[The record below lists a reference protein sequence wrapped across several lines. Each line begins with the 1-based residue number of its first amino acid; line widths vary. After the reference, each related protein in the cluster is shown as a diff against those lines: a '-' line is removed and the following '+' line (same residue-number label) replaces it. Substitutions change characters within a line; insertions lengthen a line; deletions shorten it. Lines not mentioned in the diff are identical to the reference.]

1 METPDATRIN
11 RFLAAA
17 GVASRRA
24 ADTMVEAGRV
34 RIDGVVAETGSQV
47 HPGQKVTLD
56 GNPVYAERKVYLLL
70 NKPGGV
76 VTTASDP
83 QNRPTVLDHIKV
95 RQRVFPVGRLDS
107 GTTGLLLMTN
117 DGALAE
123 RLMHP
128 RYGVE
133 KTYHA
138 LVKGLVPEEV
148 AAQLAAG
155 VELDDGPTQPATV
168 KIVGRDAGGSVLE
181 FVLKEGR
188 NRQIR
193 RMCDVVGYHVRA
205 LRRTGYGP
213 LRLGDMEP
221 GASRNL
227 TQTERTALLRLAG
240 LDTGEPVRSRRP
252 GSRPGSRP
260 VKPRP
265 GKKDRH

>member
-1 METPDATRIN
+1 VDSPDATRIN
-11 RFLAAA
+11 RFLAAS

-47 HPGQKVTLD
+47 RPGQKVTLD
-56 GNPVYAERKVYLLL
+56 GNPVYAERKVYILL

-83 QNRPTVLDHIKV
+83 EGRPTVLDHVKV

-133 KTYHA
+133 KIYHA

-155 VELDDGPTQPATV
+155 VELDDGPTLPASV

-181 FVLKEGR
+181 FILKEGR

-193 RMCDVVGYHVRA
+193 RMCDAVGYHVRA

-227 TQTERTALLRLAG
+227 TPSERSALLRLAG
-240 LDTGEPVRSRRP
+240 LDAGDTVRSKRP
-252 GSRPGSRP
+252 GRP

-265 GKKDRH
+265 GKRDR

>member
-1 METPDATRIN
+1 MDSTEATRIN
-11 RFLAAA
+11 RFLAAS

-34 RIDGVVAETGSQV
+34 RIDGVVAEIGSQV
-47 HPGQKVTLD
+47 RPGQKVTLD

-76 VTTASDP
+76 VTTANDP
-83 QNRPTVLDHIKV
+83 EGRPTVLDHV
-95 RQRVFPVGRLDS
+95 RVKQRVFPVGRLDS

-133 KTYHA
+133 KIYHA

-155 VELDDGPTQPATV
+155 VELDDGTTQPAIV

-213 LRLGDMEP
+213 LRLGEMEP
-221 GASRNL
+221 GVSRNL
-227 TQTERTALLRLAG
+227 TPTERSALLRLAG
-240 LDTGEPVRSRRP
+240 LDAGDAGRSKRP
-252 GSRPGSRP
+252 GRP

-265 GKKDRH
+265 GKKDR

>member
-1 METPDATRIN
+1 VDTPDATRIN

-34 RIDGVVAETGSQV
+34 RIDGVVAEAGSQV
-47 HPGQKVTLD
+47 LPGQKVTLD
-56 GNPVYAERKVYLLL
+56 GTPVYAERKVYLLL

-83 QNRPTVLDHIKV
+83 EGRPTVLDHIKV

-213 LRLGDMEP
+213 LRLGEMEP

-240 LDTGEPVRSRRP
+240 LETGEAVRSRRP

-260 VKPRP
+260 VRPRP
-265 GKKDRH
+265 GKKDRR

>member
-1 METPDATRIN
+1 MR
-11 RFLAAA
+11 
-17 GVASRRA
+17 
-24 ADTMVEAGRV
+24 
-34 RIDGVVAETGSQV
+34 
-47 HPGQKVTLD
+47 PGQKVTLD

-76 VTTASDP
+76 VDDGE
-83 QNRPTVLDHIKV
+83 RPRGPADRARP
-95 RQRVFPVGRLDS
+95 RQGEPARVPGGRLDS
-107 GTTGLLLMTN
+107 GTTGLLLLTN

-133 KTYHA
+133 KIYHA

-148 AAQLAAG
+148 AAQLSAG
-155 VELDDGPTQPATV
+155 VELDDGPTLPASV

-181 FVLKEGR
+181 FILKEGR

-227 TQTERTALLRLAG
+227 TPNERSALLRLAG
-240 LDTGEPVRSRRP
+240 LDPVTAYARSGR
-252 GSRPGSRP
+252 G
-260 VKPRP
+260 
-265 GKKDRH
+265 DR

>member
-1 METPDATRIN
+1 MDTPDATRIN

-34 RIDGVVAETGSQV
+34 RIDGVVAEAGSQV
-47 HPGQKVTLD
+47 LPGQKVTLD
-56 GNPVYAERKVYLLL
+56 GTPVYAERKVYLLL

-83 QNRPTVLDHIKV
+83 EGRPTVLDHIKV

-213 LRLGDMEP
+213 LRLGEMEP

-240 LDTGEPVRSRRP
+240 LETGEAVRSRRP

-260 VKPRP
+260 VRPRP
-265 GKKDRH
+265 GKKDRR

>member
-1 METPDATRIN
+1 MDSPDATRIN

-24 ADTMVEAGRV
+24 ADTLVEAGRV

-47 HPGQKVTLD
+47 RPGQKVTLD
-56 GNPVYAERKVYLLL
+56 GNPGVRRAQGLSPA

-76 VTTASDP
+76 VDDRE
-83 QNRPTVLDHIKV
+83 RPRGPAD
-95 RQRVFPVGRLDS
+95 RARPRQGAQRVFPVGRLDS
-107 GTTGLLLMTN
+107 GTTGLLLLTN

-133 KTYHA
+133 KIYHA

-148 AAQLAAG
+148 AAQLSAG
-155 VELDDGPTQPATV
+155 VELDDGPTLPASV

-181 FVLKEGR
+181 FILKEGR

-193 RMCDVVGYHVRA
+193 RMCDAVGYHVRA
-205 LRRTGYGP
+205 LRRTATARCGSAIWTRSLPQPHAERAVGAAAA
-213 LRLGDMEP
+213 RWSRAGD
-221 GASRNL
+221 G
-227 TQTERTALLRLAG
+227 
-240 LDTGEPVRSRRP
+240 VRSRRP
-252 GSRPGSRP
+252 GSR
-260 VKPRP
+260 
-265 GKKDRH
+265 

>member
-1 METPDATRIN
+1 MDTPDATRIN
-11 RFLAAA
+11 RFLAAP

-47 HPGQKVTLD
+47 RPGQKVTLD

-76 VTTASDP
+76 VTTANDP
-83 QNRPTVLDHIKV
+83 EGRPTVLDHVKV
-95 RQRVFPVGRLDS
+95 KQRVFPVGRLDS

-133 KTYHA
+133 KIYHA

-155 VELDDGPTQPATV
+155 VELDDGPTQPATREDRRPRRRRQRARV
-168 KIVGRDAGGSVLE
+168 HPQGGPQPADPAHVRRGRLPRARAASHGLRPAAP
-181 FVLKEGR
+181 GR
-188 NRQIR
+188 YGARSLPQP
-193 RMCDVVGYHVRA
+193 HAVRA
-205 LRRTGYGP
+205 LGP
-213 LRLGDMEP
+213 AAARW
-221 GASRNL
+221 
-227 TQTERTALLRLAG
+227 
-240 LDTGEPVRSRRP
+240 SRR
-252 GSRPGSRP
+252 R
-260 VKPRP
+260 
-265 GKKDRH
+265 